1 MSPVRRDN
9 RFAIEGRG
17 LLLTALL
24 LSALLLS
31 ARAVQGQTPIL
42 DWQVLLADPDPVEL
56 TELAGQY
63 ERAIGYRRDY
73 GRARQLYCAAA
84 RLGHLRAQRRL
95 AWMYANGL
103 GAPRDTDLA
112 AAWLEVAAA
121 NGDLKARRFLAFV
134 GEPVV
139 RRKPRCTYESRFDAH
154 AIAMIFGQDWD
165 ATTDQERQQIASW
178 VRRLAPD
185 YGLDP
190 NLILAMILTESNF
203 NPRARSPANALGLM
217 QLIPSTANRFG
228 VKDRAD
234 PIQNLHGGMAYMR
247 WLLSFFQGDL
257 RLSLAGYNAGEHAV
271 EKYLGVPPYHE
282 TQNYIRKVM
291 LAYGRDAHPPIEPVV
306 EPSKVMPSPK
316 KKR

>member
-1 MSPVRRDN
+1 MRRDS
-9 RFAIEGRG
+9 RLAVKGRG
-17 LLLTALL
+17 LLLTVLL

-31 ARAVQGQTPIL
+31 ARAVQGQAPIL

-84 RLGHLRAQRRL
+84 RLGHLPAQRRL

-139 RRKPRCTYESRFDAH
+139 RRKPRCTYESRFDAY
-154 AIAMIFGQDWD
+154 AIATIFGLDWD
-165 ATTDQERQQIASW
+165 AASNMQSPERQQIVSW

-190 NLILAMILTESNF
+190 NLIMAMIQTESNF

-228 VKDRAD
+228 VRDRAD
-234 PIQNLHGGMAYMR
+234 PVQNLHGGMAYMR
-247 WLLSFFQGDL
+247 WLLSFFGGDL
-257 RLSLAGYNAGEHAV
+257 RLSLAGYNAGERAV
-271 EKYLGVPPYHE
+271 EKYLGVPPYPE
-282 TQNYIRKVM
+282 TQNYIRKV
-291 LAYGRDAHPPIEPVV
+291 LRTYGRDSHPPIKPVV
-306 EPSKVMPSPK
+306 EPSEVMPLTPT
-316 KKR
+316 KR